1 MSETQPSK
9 LSEQNQAEAA
19 QFYVEIVETAT
30 DRAVQRMGPMGHAR
44 AIRVDSGASINL
56 NHEAFH
62 TRIVEA
68 E

>member
-9 LSEQNQAEAA
+9 LSEQNQAEVA
-19 QFYVEIVETAT
+19 QFYVEIVHSASG
-30 DRAVQRMGPMGHAR
+30 RVMQRMGPMSHVR
-44 AIRVDSGASINL
+44 AIRVDSGAIANL
-56 NHEAFH
+56 NHESFH